1 MLAAAPA
8 SRVLRFDNFEL
19 DIRAGELRK
28 TGVKLRLQGQ
38 PIQVLAALL
47 NNAGELVTLE
57 QLRAQLWPADI
68 FVDFDH
74 SLHNAIARIRE
85 VLGDSAETPRYIET
99 LPRRGYRYIGPV
111 ADFQTLR
118 SATETGHH
126 ASQPLTPVTAPKPKR
141 ILVLVLG
148 ALFTLG
154 LVASTTWRYLHAKA
168 AVLPIQSIA
177 VLPLDNLSGDPS
189 EEFFADGMTDQLI
202 TDLAKVGSLRVISRT
217 SVMRY
222 KGAKKALPAI
232 ARELNVDA
240 IVEGSVIRSGPRVR
254 VTAQL
259 IRASTD
265 QHLWA
270 ETYDRDLGDILM
282 LQGEVADAIAQQVRA
297 QLTANQ
303 SQLRI
308 AHVVNPAAYDDYL
321 RGRLYFT
328 NEFTKPDSLRKAQRY
343 FDDAIQKDSNFALA
357 YAGLADTYVF
367 LAYAGALQKDVAY
380 QLAKDALAKAL
391 QLDDS
396 IGEVHDTL
404 GALSSN
410 FDWDW
415 ETADR
420 EFSRAIALAPSYSCA
435 HEDRAIFLALVGRRA
450 EALAEIAKIHQ
461 LDYGSSAAHTESV
474 AYYE

>member
-85 VLGDSAETPRYIET
+85 VLGDSAEIPRYIET

-111 ADFQTLR
+111 SDFHPPR
-118 SATETGHH
+118 SATEIVRY
-126 ASQPLTPVTAPKPKR
+126 ASQPLALVAARKRNR
-141 ILVLVLG
+141 ILVLVLAG
-148 ALFTLG
+148 LFTLV

-168 AVLPIQSIA
+168 AVPPIQSIA

-217 SVMRY
+217 SVMQY

-259 IRASTD
+259 IRAPSD

-270 ETYDRDLGDILM
+270 ETYDRDLGDILK

-297 QLTANQ
+297 QLTPNQ
-303 SQLRI
+303 HSQLRL
-308 AHVVNPAAYDDYL
+308 AHVVNPAAY
-321 RGRLYFT
+321 
-328 NEFTKPDSLRKAQRY
+328 
-343 FDDAIQKDSNFALA
+343 
-357 YAGLADTYVF
+357 
-367 LAYAGALQKDVAY
+367 
-380 QLAKDALAKAL
+380 
-391 QLDDS
+391 
-396 IGEVHDTL
+396 
-404 GALSSN
+404 
-410 FDWDW
+410 
-415 ETADR
+415 
-420 EFSRAIALAPSYSCA
+420 
-435 HEDRAIFLALVGRRA
+435 
-450 EALAEIAKIHQ
+450 
-461 LDYGSSAAHTESV
+461 
-474 AYYE
+474 